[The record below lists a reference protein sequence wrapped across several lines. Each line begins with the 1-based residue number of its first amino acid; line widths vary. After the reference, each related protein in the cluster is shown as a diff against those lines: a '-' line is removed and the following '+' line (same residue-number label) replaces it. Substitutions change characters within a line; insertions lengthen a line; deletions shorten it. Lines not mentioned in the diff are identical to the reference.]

1 MKHKLEV
8 VSFIVSVVI
17 VTATITQLLADDA
30 KRTKSDGKPPALEAD
45 LPKSIDL
52 RSQFKQW
59 NLLPTSQGAR
69 NTCSVFTTT
78 SALEFAV
85 SKHYGRGTRLSV
97 EYLNWACNQV
107 IHNETADRGQFFRD
121 LLKGFESH
129 GICSEANM
137 PYRNRFDPQLKPS
150 EAALEN
156 AKQIASLGLAIHW
169 IKSWKPKP
177 GISDKNFLEIKS
189 VLAQN
194 YPVAAGASHSR
205 LLVGYLDDSQ
215 QAGGGKFLTKDSGK
229 GAFSSVTYEFVK
241 QNVADVFWVETI
253 VKTAAT
259 KQ

>member
-1 MKHKLEV
+1 MRYKLEG
-8 VSFIVSVVI
+8 VSFIVSILI
-17 VTATITQLLADDA
+17 VSTTIAPLLANDA
-30 KRTKSDGKPPALEAD
+30 TRTTNDGKPTAVDAD
-45 LPKSIDL
+45 LPKSADL
-52 RSQFKQW
+52 RSQLKRW

-85 SKHYGRGTRLSV
+85 SKHYGKGIRLSV

-121 LLKGFESH
+121 LLKGFERH

-150 EAALEN
+150 ETALEK
-156 AKQIASLGLAIHW
+156 AKQIKSLGLSFHW
-169 IKSWKPKP
+169 INPWKPKP
-177 GISDKNFLEIKS
+177 GVSDKHLLEIKT
-189 VLAQN
+189 VLAKG

-205 LLVGYLDDSQ
+205 LLVGYRDDRQ

-241 QNVADVFWVETI
+241 QNVADIFWVEAPAK
-253 VKTAAT
+253 VAAT